1 MCGGGGD
8 TTNVTETGLGDDQY
22 ANLTSGQQTIR
33 DDISYLGDE
42 AETRYDNTT
51 TRLGEM
57 ADATEDRFD
66 DVDNSLYGIGM
77 NVNTGFADVLTGQ
90 DDLATSVDTRLT
102 QTDDNMATGFENL
115 TNTVDTGV
123 GTVTIYILAST
134 MSSLLSVKVNP
145 S

>member
-57 ADATEDRFD
+57 ADATEGRFD

-77 NVNTGFADVLTGQ
+77 NVNTGFADVLTG
-90 DDLATSVDTRLT
+90 
-102 QTDDNMATGFENL
+102 
-115 TNTVDTGV
+115 
-123 GTVTIYILAST
+123 
-134 MSSLLSVKVNP
+134 
-145 S
+145 

>member
-57 ADATEDRFD
+57 ADATEGRFD
-66 DVDNSLYGIGM
+66 DVDNSLEFIGNLLKITKKINLDSFM
-77 NVNTGFADVLTGQ
+77 YLPMRFTETLKAQMIYLQRQHDMLQVLHIRLQKLVLIIWFVHGTGLINYQ
-90 DDLATSVDTRLT
+90 
-102 QTDDNMATGFENL
+102 
-115 TNTVDTGV
+115 
-123 GTVTIYILAST
+123 Y
-134 MSSLLSVKVNP
+134 
-145 S
+145 